1 MSLCSYQP
9 HPNMRDRSGEMA
21 RLGGSPKYAGEWES
35 YRAEGRGGGSL
46 TEAQGGLMTD
56 YLTD

>member
-1 MSLCSYQP
+1 
-9 HPNMRDRSGEMA
+9 MRDRSGEMA

-46 TEAQGGLMTD
+46 MGAQGGLMTD